1 MILENKVALITGG
14 AQGIGKAIAHELGR
28 HGAAIALVDIQTESA
43 QATAEELKQQDIAC
57 EPFVTDVVDADAVA
71 DLMKNVV
78 DKMGSLDI
86 LVNNAGITRDNLL
99 VRLKDEDWDQVMAIN
114 LKGAFNCTKAA
125 ARPMMKARSGRII
138 NMASVVGL
146 TGNAGQANYSAS
158 KGGIIGLTKSTAREF
173 ASRGINVNAVA
184 PGYIETEMTGE
195 LTDEARTNFLQ
206 NIPLQRPGTPED
218 VANAVKFLAGP
229 DAGYIT
235 GQVLQVD
242 GGMVM

>member
-1 MILENKVALITGG
+1 
-14 AQGIGKAIAHELGR
+14 
-28 HGAAIALVDIQTESA
+28 
-43 QATAEELKQQDIAC
+43 
-57 EPFVTDVVDADAVA
+57 
-71 DLMKNVV
+71 
-78 DKMGSLDI
+78 
-86 LVNNAGITRDNLL
+86 
-99 VRLKDEDWDQVMAIN
+99 
-114 LKGAFNCTKAA
+114 
-125 ARPMMKARSGRII
+125 
-138 NMASVVGL
+138 MASVVGL